1 MTEKWYNDFTHLGI
15 FTLYFLTA
23 ISHRG
28 LRNDF
33 FFLYQL
39 IYFPYSIWTFI
50 SLYYLD
56 FYLPFIIGI
65 LLPFSIWTSI
75 FIRSFNLFSI
85 FQSFFDI
92 SNRGLILDFFRFFF
106 FFNLPPIFLNT
117 WQVPLESQ
125 APMELMVKMPQWHH
139 LQNLVVTILL
149 FIPKVVKPL
158 NVPKTLIICGMVT
171 PYWWVSST
179 PFDFAFCLTVLY

>member
-33 FFLYQL
+33 FFSLSADL
-39 IYFPYSIWTFI
+39 LSIF
-50 SLYYLD
+50 YLD
-56 FYLPFIIGI
+56 FHFPLLFGFLSPFYNWNFTSLFYLD
-65 LLPFSIWTSI
+65 
-75 FIRSFNLFSI
+75 FNLYSF
-85 FQSFFDI
+85 FQSFFDLSI
-92 SNRGLILDFFRFFF
+92 FFWYFQSGSDFGFLPIFFF
-106 FFNLPPIFLNT
+106 SNLPPIFLNT

>member
-1 MTEKWYNDFTHLGI
+1 M
-15 FTLYFLTA
+15 YFLTA

-85 FQSFFDI
+85 FQSFFYLLIFFQTKSDQI
-92 SNRGLILDFFRFFF
+92 SSSFNSSFSSSFNLSFNLSFNTCFNFFKLKQSDLVRFGQIWSDSVRFGQIQSDLVRFGLILSD
-106 FFNLPPIFLNT
+106 
-117 WQVPLESQ
+117 
-125 APMELMVKMPQWHH
+125 
-139 LQNLVVTILL
+139 
-149 FIPKVVKPL
+149 
-158 NVPKTLIICGMVT
+158 
-171 PYWWVSST
+171 
-179 PFDFAFCLTVLY
+179 